1 MKRFLL
7 NTSVVLAIASTVY
20 FANHSLQSYLGAQ
33 AQQALSFEVHDLEQG
48 LKVAGQKQ
56 QLVIA
61 DYSAVWCPSCRKL
74 DQQVFA
80 NPEVASV
87 IAENFSFVSVDHD
100 SEQGRAFAQ
109 RFNLVGFPR
118 VLVLTQS
125 GELVTELPL
134 SFDAVEYKENLDKVL
149 QANLPL
155 SSS

>member
-7 NTSVVLAIASTVY
+7 NTFVVLAIASTLY
-20 FANHSLQSYLGAQ
+20 FANHSLQSYLGMQ

-48 LKVAGQKQ
+48 LKVAEQKQ
-56 QLVIA
+56 QLIIA

-80 NPEVASV
+80 DPDVANV

-100 SEQGRAFAQ
+100 SELGRAFAQ

-134 SFDAVEYKENLDKVL
+134 SFDAAQYKANLNKVL
-149 QANLPL
+149 RVSSPH